1 LPRNSTHIE
10 DSIEFSATSEPMG
23 LLLFLAAIAT
33 RRDVAFDRHMGIRKG
48 VMIMRCD
55 SVCQNQ
61 EIFQLG
67 MGIGGC
73 RGCTALH
80 NNIPRIPSLMHC
92 TAYAMVFAVFFTIIA
107 A

>member
-1 LPRNSTHIE
+1 
-10 DSIEFSATSEPMG
+10 MG
-23 LLLFLAAIAT
+23 V
-33 RRDVAFDRHMGIRKG
+33 REG

-73 RGCTALH
+73 RACTALR
-80 NNIPRIPSLMHC
+80 NNTPRIPSLGLNR
-92 TAYAMVFAVFFTIIA
+92 YAVGGGAAVA
-107 A
+107 SA

>member
-1 LPRNSTHIE
+1 
-10 DSIEFSATSEPMG
+10 MG
-23 LLLFLAAIAT
+23 LLLFLAAIAR

-61 EIFQLG
+61 EILQLG

-73 RGCTALH
+73 RTCTALR
-80 NNIPRIPSLMHC
+80 NNIPRIPSLHR
-92 TAYAMVFAVFFTIIA
+92 VSDDLAVFSAIVA